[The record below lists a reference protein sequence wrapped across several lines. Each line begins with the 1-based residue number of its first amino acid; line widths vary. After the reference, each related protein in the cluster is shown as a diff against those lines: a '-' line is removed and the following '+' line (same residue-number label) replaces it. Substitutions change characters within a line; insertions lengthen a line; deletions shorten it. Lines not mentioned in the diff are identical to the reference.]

1 MARPS
6 AGQPAAVDPSSRTDG
21 WSSMAGR
28 IDTAPERL
36 RPWLAEPGL
45 LTARVRATCGDG
57 TRLRLLRLAAA
68 PLDPAI
74 SRRLEVDDT
83 ECLLREIEFT
93 CGDRRWIYA
102 QSVFPRS
109 TVRRHPWLEGLGENG
124 LGESLATVSDVVR
137 EPLECCELDPAHP
150 LAIAAGGGPGARG
163 LWARRAAYRLAGSPI
178 LVQEVFL
185 PALLD
190 ASEEVP

>member
-1 MARPS
+1 MLRPS
-6 AGQPAAVDPSSRTDG
+6 AGQSATADPSSRADG
-21 WSSMAGR
+21 WAPLARR
-28 IDTAPERL
+28 IGTAPERL

-74 SRRLEVDDT
+74 ARRLGVDDG

-93 CGDRRWIYA
+93 CGARRWIYA

-109 TVRRHPWLEGLGENG
+109 TVRRHPWLEGLGDNG
-124 LGESLATVSDVVR
+124 LGESLAATSDVVR
-137 EPLECCELDPAHP
+137 DPLECCELHREDP
-150 LAIAAGGGPGARG
+150 LAIAAAGGPEAQG
-163 LWARRAAYRLAGSPI
+163 LWARRAAYRLAGAPI